1 MDWVN
6 HTLFPFPVKEFATS
20 VGVMRYVAIGHG
32 PVVLFAHGTPTWS
45 LVWRHAMA
53 KLASH
58 YRVIAVDHLGFGQ
71 SDKPADADYSLAGH
85 AQRWSAFI
93 DHLLLR
99 EITLVV
105 HDFGG
110 PIALNDVQQRPGLY
124 HKLVL
129 LNTFL
134 WPFADEFRIPRSAQ
148 FLQGRIGAYLYLHH
162 NLSPRWLIP
171 AVFANRQHLTP
182 TLHAQYVAPF
192 ADASQ
197 RQAMWAFVHEL
208 SPDNPWLA
216 ARWAQRDR
224 LTKLPTL
231 ILWGTRDPVFPSR
244 FLQRWQQLFKQA
256 QICTYHDAG
265 HFVQEEAS
273 LDYVKQIEW
282 FLLQD

>member
-6 HTLFPFPVKEFATS
+6 RTLFPFPVNEFTTPA
-20 VGVMRYVAIGHG
+20 GVMRYVDIGHG

-45 LVWRHAMA
+45 LLWRHAMA
-53 KLASH
+53 KLASN

-71 SDKPADADYSLAGH
+71 SDKPADADYTLAGH
-85 AQRWSAFI
+85 AQRWSALI

-99 EITLVV
+99 DITVV
-105 HDFGG
+105 AHDFGG

-129 LNTFL
+129 CNTFL

-148 FLQGRIGAYLYLHH
+148 FLQGRIGQYLYLQH

-171 AVFANRQHLTP
+171 AVFANRQYLTP
-182 TLHAQYVAPF
+182 ALHAQYMAPF
-192 ADASQ
+192 RDASQ
-197 RQAMWAFVHEL
+197 RQAMWACVHEL
-208 SPDNPWLA
+208 SPENPWLA

-231 ILWGTRDPVFPSR
+231 ILWGSRDPVFPSH
-244 FLQRWQQLFKQA
+244 FLQRWQQLFHHA
-256 QICTYHDAG
+256 RICSYHDAG
-265 HFVQEEAS
+265 HFVQEEVS
-273 LDYVKQIEW
+273 FDYVKQIEL